1 MRRAL
6 IIISTLYAA
15 PVIAPDGRVWFTVQQ
30 GFGRFLDAV
39 GRESS
44 PMSATPSTIGPPSRA
59 DPVNVELLAADG
71 ESNCRR

>member
-6 IIISTLYAA
+6 ILISTLYAA
-15 PVIAPDGRVWFTVQQ
+15 PVITPDGRVWFTVQQ

-44 PMSATPSTIGPPSRA
+44 PYVRDSFDDRSAVESR
-59 DPVNVELLAADG
+59 PRQ
-71 ESNCRR
+71 C